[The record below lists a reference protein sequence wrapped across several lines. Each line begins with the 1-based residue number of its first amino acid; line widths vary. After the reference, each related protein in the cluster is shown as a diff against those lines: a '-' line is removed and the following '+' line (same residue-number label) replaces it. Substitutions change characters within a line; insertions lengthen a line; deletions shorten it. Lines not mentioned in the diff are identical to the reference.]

1 MPLVKSLYIDTAS
14 SSSFAPTIVAAP
26 LDRKL
31 TDSFPD
37 LLLIA
42 VIPRSPLVLTW
53 YPDNSAFFAIPTRL
67 IGEGNSSDGV
77 TVYVLLPLSLPQ
89 SSSIISCCT
98 IIFSSFLSFCVQH
111 EGHSFCLKTCILSNE
126 SSFKSM

>member
-1 MPLVKSLYIDTAS
+1 MPFVKALYMDTAS
-14 SSSFAPTIVAAP
+14 CSSFAPTIVAAP

-31 TDSFPD
+31 TDNLPD

-42 VIPRSPLVLTW
+42 VIPRLPLVLTW
-53 YPDNSAFFAIPTRL
+53 YPDNSAFFAIPTKL
-67 IGEGNSSDGV
+67 IGEDNSSDGV

-89 SSSIISCCT
+89 SSSIINCCT
-98 IIFSSFLSFCVQH
+98 ISLSLFFCFSIPH